1 MMAYNLADKGADSKG
16 KLEYSSKQAS
26 RLSSDIISG
35 FLQNTYTKK
44 FLDTH
49 ICS

>member
-1 MMAYNLADKGADSKG
+1 MMAYTLADKGAASKG
-16 KLEYSSKQAS
+16 KLEYSSKQAN
-26 RLSSDIISG
+26 RDIISG